1 MADKSIKGQSPILKE
16 LKALSTGI
24 RKMKTP
30 GERNV
35 EIFGGGVEGK
45 PHSTKK
51 GRTATAKRKFKR
63 VFGPVTTGDFN
74 KGGKV

>member
-1 MADKSIKGQSPILKE
+1 MADISNWKRII
-16 LKALSTGI
+16 
-24 RKMKTP
+24 KTP
-30 GERNV
+30 AERNV
-35 EIFGGGVEGK
+35 ELLGGGVEGK